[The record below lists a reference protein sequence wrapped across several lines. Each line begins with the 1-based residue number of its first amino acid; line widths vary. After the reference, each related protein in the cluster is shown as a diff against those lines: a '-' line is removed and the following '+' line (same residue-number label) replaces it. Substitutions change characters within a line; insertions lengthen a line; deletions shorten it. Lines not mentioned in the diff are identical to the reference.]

1 MRKVAGGPR
10 ETKYDWPGLALGRTE
25 ASISDPDL
33 ANLSLYHH
41 KYLGRRIFTEGFE
54 ECLADRFFM
63 TE

>member
-1 MRKVAGGPR
+1 MIKNAGGPR
-10 ETKYDWPGLALGRTE
+10 ETKYDPSQ

-33 ANLSLYHH
+33 GNLSLYHH

-54 ECLADRFFM
+54 EFVADRFFM

>member
-1 MRKVAGGPR
+1 MIKNAGGPR
-10 ETKYDWPGLALGRTE
+10 ETKYDRRPLLTRTE

>member
-1 MRKVAGGPR
+1 MIKVAGGPR
-10 ETKYDWPGLALGRTE
+10 ETKYDGRPLLTRTE

-54 ECLADRFFM
+54 EFVTDRFFM